1 MKGKVA
7 LVTGSTSGIGLGIA
21 RGLASKG
28 CDIALNG
35 FGKIEDINKLRNEI
49 ESEYNVKTFYHSA
62 DLTKPEEIKRLIA
75 ETISKFGRLD
85 ILVNNAG
92 VQHVCP
98 IDEFPDDKWELII
111 RLDLISCFYTI
122 KHALPAMKKNG
133 FGRII
138 NIASAHALVASPFK
152 SAYVAAKHG
161 VLGLSK
167 TVALEVAK
175 QGITCNAV
183 CPGYVKTPLVL
194 GQIADTAK
202 SRGISEEEV
211 INNVMLGPQATKRF
225 VEISEV
231 ADLVVFLCSDSASSI
246 TGTGLSIDGGWTSQ

>member
-21 RGLASKG
+21 KALASQG
-28 CDIALNG
+28 CNIVLNG
-35 FGKIEDINKLRNEI
+35 FGKIEDINKIIQEI
-49 ESEYNVKTFYHSA
+49 ESEFSVQTFHQPA
-62 DLTKPEEIKRLIA
+62 DLTKPEEIKNLIS
-75 ETISKFGRLD
+75 ETITKFGKLD
-85 ILVNNAG
+85 VLVNNAG

-98 IDEFPDDKWELII
+98 IDEFPDDKWELIM

-122 KHALPAMKKNG
+122 KYALPSMKKHG

-231 ADLVVFLCSDSASSI
+231 ADLVVFLCTDSASSI
-246 TGTGLSIDGGWTSQ
+246 TGTGISIDGGWTSQ

>member
-35 FGKIEDINKLRNEI
+35 FGKIEDIDQLRNEI
-49 ESEYNVKTFYHSA
+49 ESEFNVKTFYHAA
-62 DLTKPEEIKRLIA
+62 DLTKPEEIKSLIA